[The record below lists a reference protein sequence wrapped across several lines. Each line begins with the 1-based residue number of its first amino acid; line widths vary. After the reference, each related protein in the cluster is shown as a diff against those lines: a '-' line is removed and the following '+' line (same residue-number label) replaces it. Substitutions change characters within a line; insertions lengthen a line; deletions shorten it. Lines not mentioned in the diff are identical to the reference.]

1 MTDLQMIE
9 DVGKAKGKKMI
20 DKTLEALKRSNL
32 LQDKF
37 REVVNKINKE
47 KRRQMSEVRL
57 NVSKFP
63 ETKEEK
69 VAKIRT
75 EAQRLSQKIKEVQIQ
90 KSIRQSLHLQRK
102 MAHIH
107 RWELLKQ
114 QSILKHDIEERLA
127 KSFKFSRVW

>member
-107 RWELLKQ
+107 R
-114 QSILKHDIEERLA
+114 
-127 KSFKFSRVW
+127 

>member
-47 KRRQMSEVRL
+47 K
-57 NVSKFP
+57 
-63 ETKEEK
+63 
-69 VAKIRT
+69 
-75 EAQRLSQKIKEVQIQ
+75 
-90 KSIRQSLHLQRK
+90 
-102 MAHIH
+102 
-107 RWELLKQ
+107 
-114 QSILKHDIEERLA
+114 
-127 KSFKFSRVW
+127 

>member
-1 MTDLQMIE
+1 
-9 DVGKAKGKKMI
+9 
-20 DKTLEALKRSNL
+20 
-32 LQDKF
+32 
-37 REVVNKINKE
+37 
-47 KRRQMSEVRL
+47 MSEVRL

-107 RWELLKQ
+107 R
-114 QSILKHDIEERLA
+114 
-127 KSFKFSRVW
+127 